1 MSWGTEFTANVL
13 IKNTTINSV
22 KDAERL
28 IDITEYQINQHITR
42 LKMLASGN
50 IKELTPNDTEP
61 LYFASN
67 TVDELV
73 ESIREKTILI
83 AYLNLFIG
91 ANGEN

>member
-13 IKNTTINSV
+13 IRNTTINSAEE
-22 KDAERL
+22 AERL
-28 IDITEYQINQHITR
+28 IDSTEYQVNQEITH

-50 IKELTPNDTEP
+50 IKDITPDDAEP

-83 AYLNLFIG
+83 AYLNLYIG